1 MPRGLSPLASLPP
14 SSSSCLPASSLAAA
28 GASAPPSV
36 LAVFRGVRSPRGI
49 PGPTPA
55 SRQNRASTLSSER
68 ASKCAL
74 PSSPHALLFSF
85 LLACARQAG
94 ALLSFHVNA
103 PQRPPPTSSA
113 PSHHYPFS
121 PPSLCHLL
129 CGGVH
134 GRLPSGRWL
143 PESTAP
149 SYTPRTC
156 TFLRRIRSSPLRPLH
171 PPPPAHQAT
180 APQHHSKTPPLARP
194 PYPCPSLLSFRWT
207 AEAGEA
213 GTGWPHLPTTGAPAA
228 TTVAGCRRIT
238 AAAAPTMVAP
248 PVHHIV
254 PEEEEEEPEA
264 QQLVRGPSPEPKVED
279 SECHRSQ
286 SAIFLRHWSRG
297 EFNSC
302 ARTDLTFKPVPDSKL
317 ARKREERARKA
328 AEKEREEA
336 KQRLSSLEHRSG
348 ASESKAGPSGHPCD
362 FPPGANPYRTAPQ
375 RGAATNPYAAAAARL
390 PPRQTPLRCGS

>member
-1 MPRGLSPLASLPP
+1 MPLPP
-14 SSSSCLPASSLAAA
+14 QLPLD
-28 GASAPPSV
+28 
-36 LAVFRGVRSPRGI
+36 
-49 PGPTPA
+49 
-55 SRQNRASTLSSER
+55 
-68 ASKCAL
+68 
-74 PSSPHALLFSF
+74 
-85 LLACARQAG
+85 
-94 ALLSFHVNA
+94 
-103 PQRPPPTSSA
+103 
-113 PSHHYPFS
+113 
-121 PPSLCHLL
+121 
-129 CGGVH
+129 GG
-134 GRLPSGRWL
+134 GG
-143 PESTAP
+143 
-149 SYTPRTC
+149 
-156 TFLRRIRSSPLRPLH
+156 
-171 PPPPAHQAT
+171 
-180 APQHHSKTPPLARP
+180 
-194 PYPCPSLLSFRWT
+194 
-207 AEAGEA
+207 GEA
-213 GTGWPHLPTTGAPAA
+213 GIGWPHLPTTGAPAA

-348 ASESKAGPSGHPCD
+348 GVREQSG
-362 FPPGANPYRTAPQ
+362 PQ
-375 RGAATNPYAAAAARL
+375 RPPMRL
-390 PPRQTPLRCGS
+390 PPWCESL